1 MLAAPD
7 PEGTEVVLANP
18 PVVDGAAP
26 AVVVG
31 GGSKDAEVHAHGHGA
46 DPREAP
52 ARIERVGGCHIIV
65 RADDRDGGAEE
76 SVQSDLICAMSARG
90 LDSLRE
96 GRSIRGHRL
105 NPRPGAGVGA

>member
-7 PEGTEVVLANP
+7 PEGTEVVLVNP

-31 GGSKDAEVHAHGHGA
+31 GGSKDAEVDAHGHGT

-52 ARIERVGGCHIIV
+52 ARIERVRGCHVIV
-65 RADDRDGGAEE
+65 RADGRDGGAEE
-76 SVQSDLICAMSARG
+76 RAQSGLI
-90 LDSLRE
+90 
-96 GRSIRGHRL
+96 
-105 NPRPGAGVGA
+105 